1 MIFRSFAGRQYGD
14 PVTDAEG
21 MVGND
26 HDRVFRSVVD
36 RPVAPDVELDVD
48 EIQHLS
54 EHPIARAD
62 DVSTPEV
69 AQRDVAIIPVG

>member
-26 HDRVFRSVVD
+26 HDRVFRNVVD

-54 EHPIARAD
+54 ERAIALAD
-62 DVSTPEV
+62 DVGTPEV
-69 AQRDVAIIPVG
+69 VA